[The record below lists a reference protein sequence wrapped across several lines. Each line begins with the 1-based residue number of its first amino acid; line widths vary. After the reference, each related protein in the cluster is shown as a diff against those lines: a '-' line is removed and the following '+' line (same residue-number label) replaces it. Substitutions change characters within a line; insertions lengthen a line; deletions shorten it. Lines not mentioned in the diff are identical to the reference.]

1 MTVRHRNGAY
11 PIVFADHED
20 VLAELPTDSVIVTD
34 ENLALAY
41 NEALARFNR
50 KLILPP
56 GEESKSFATYQ
67 TVLQW
72 LAEMGVKRS
81 EQIVAF
87 GGGVI
92 GDLVGFVAAT
102 YMRGIGFVQIPTSLL
117 AMVDSSIGGKVGI
130 DLPQGKNLVGAFKPP
145 SAVYI
150 CLDLISSLPDRQFV
164 NGMGEVLKYGFIMDK
179 DLAKE
184 LHHSP
189 VTATD
194 SRLKKIVERCL
205 RHKASVVE
213 RDEFETSGLRA
224 ILNFGHT
231 VGHAVE
237 KVLEY
242 RDLLHGE
249 AISAGMVVEAAVRE
263 KVGLAPIGTLAS
275 VEETLL
281 AHKLPVKIPKGLNL
295 DQVLQAMLLDKKRTT
310 EGIAMSL
317 LTGLGSCKLITSVDS
332 DMILTSLHEYAQT

>member
-20 VLAELPTDSVIVTD
+20 VLAELPSDSVIVTD
-34 ENLALAY
+34 DNLALSY
-41 NEALARFNR
+41 SEALARFNR

-150 CLDLISSLPDRQFV
+150 CLDLISSLPDRQFI

-184 LHHSP
+184 LHQSP

-237 KVLEY
+237 KVLAY

-249 AISAGMVVEAAVRE
+249 AISAGMVVEAAISE
-263 KVGLAPIGTLAS
+263 KIGLAPVGTLAS

-281 AHKLPVKIPKGLNL
+281 AHKLPVKIPKGINL

>member
-249 AISAGMVVEAAVRE
+249 AISAGMVVEAAISE
-263 KVGLAPIGTLAS
+263 KIGLAPVGTLTS

-281 AHKLPVKIPKGLNL
+281 AHKLPVKIPKGINL